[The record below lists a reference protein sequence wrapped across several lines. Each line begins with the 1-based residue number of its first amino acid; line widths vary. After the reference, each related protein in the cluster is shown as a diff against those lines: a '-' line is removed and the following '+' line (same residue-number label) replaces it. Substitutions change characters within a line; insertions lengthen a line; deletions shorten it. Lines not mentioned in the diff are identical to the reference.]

1 MNDAET
7 DLSLTVSDMAANFFP
22 WKDPNT
28 NMNNGLPWIL
38 AAISS
43 VLSFIPVVGSLIS
56 TAIPKDIASAVT
68 SSAQALTAAGF
79 QQLSTG
85 GSDPVLVHGSPR
97 ARKSLLTYFVR
108 THQLGTI
115 QDLGVLIVN
124 VSRTAR
130 DDLETWSAMLFN
142 GDPDSTGKTIM

>member
-1 MNDAET
+1 MDDAET

-28 NMNNGLPWIL
+28 NLNNALPWIL

-56 TAIPKDIASAVT
+56 TAIPKEVATAVT
-68 SSAQALTAAGF
+68 GSAQALTAAGF

-85 GSDPVLVHGSPR
+85 GSDQVLVRGSPR
-97 ARKSLLTYFVR
+97 VKNLC
-108 THQLGTI
+108 
-115 QDLGVLIVN
+115 
-124 VSRTAR
+124 
-130 DDLETWSAMLFN
+130 
-142 GDPDSTGKTIM
+142 